1 MAKIDFTVQFE
12 RSSIGMSRKTEMSLL
27 FQTTAINV
35 QQIFRQ

>member
-1 MAKIDFTVQFE
+1 MAKIAFTVQ
-12 RSSIGMSRKTEMSLL
+12 RSSIGMSRKTEMPLL